1 MQQFAFALGEFA
13 TQEDFLLGVADAA
26 HVGKCVRVH
35 QVVPAE
41 LVGDI
46 SRKSGFGI
54 FVEALQQGY
63 SEHVLY
69 TECSGRVVTVILVKF
84 VVFREESFGLAS
96 RTELVPR
103 PFYFQGMD
111 KAGDGDELFFEK

>member
-26 HVGKCVRVH
+26 HVGKCVRIH

-46 SRKSGFGI
+46 SRKSGFGV
-54 FVEALQQGY
+54 FVETFQQGY

-69 TECSGRVVTVILVKF
+69 TECRGGVVAVILVKL
-84 VVFREESFGLAS
+84 VVFREESFARFPNGIGVATALLS
-96 RTELVPR
+96 R
-103 PFYFQGMD
+103 YG
-111 KAGDGDELFFEK
+111 

>member
-26 HVGKCVRVH
+26 HVGKCVRIH

-41 LVGDI
+41 L
-46 SRKSGFGI
+46 
-54 FVEALQQGY
+54 
-63 SEHVLY
+63 
-69 TECSGRVVTVILVKF
+69 

-103 PFYFQGMD
+103 PLYFQGMD